1 MTCDL
6 HTGCARH
13 HLPPLV
19 ARFSG
24 PHLGAGARGHQRLR
38 RRGDDFAL
46 PCAVGRSAFRRK
58 PPLRPSLLSRLCWC
72 VHTAQCWWASNV
84 VAIQSSCTEHSV
96 TKRSGVKKR
105 PTIEAK
111 ETYCRG
117 KRDLAVVYMQSCLH
131 NLYFVPA
138 FNVRNLSCVC
148 VLSRDIQHAGSQR
161 PRCPRVD

>member
-117 KRDLAVVYMQSCLH
+117 KRDLPLDRKHVFKNTQHPPSSG
-131 NLYFVPA
+131 PSG
-138 FNVRNLSCVC
+138 VR
-148 VLSRDIQHAGSQR
+148 APGSAR
-161 PRCPRVD
+161 RGFRCPEKCLQK